1 MNAPLIA
8 NERTPLQRKLADFR
22 TPLLHN
28 QWYVA
33 GYREE
38 FGEGLAE
45 RMFLNRSVVIYRTGA
60 GEPIA
65 LQNRCAHRSYPLAK
79 SWREGDAIRCR
90 YHGAKFDSNGEM
102 LEVPCQEHCPKV
114 RLRKYPLREQGP
126 LVWIWMGDEEAAEAT
141 PLPETP
147 FLIREDGWEFC
158 TGSFHMEGNYLLMME
173 NLMDLTHL
181 PFLHR
186 DTFSFPPEYATIP
199 IEVETDGMQLRYA
212 RIGGANNKFYH
223 RKGFMPDYMVERFD
237 KEAYHVNAYGEFV
250 NPGFTY
256 GRGELRVL
264 EPREGLQNEFL
275 TRVVHFLTPETDTTT
290 HYWYFHARNYAQDD
304 KAHTE
309 KVRATLAKGFAED
322 MEAVADLQRLL
333 TTDRHPFREVHY
345 AGDKP
350 TVAMRRLVARM
361 AEAEYGTS

>member
-1 MNAPLIA
+1 MNAPVIRA
-8 NERTPLQRKLADFR
+8 DRTPLQRTLADFR
-22 TPLLHN
+22 TPLLYN

-33 GYREE
+33 GYCED
-38 FGEGLAE
+38 FGEALTE
-45 RMFLNRSVVIYRTGA
+45 RMLLNRSLVFYRTST
-60 GEPIA
+60 GEPVA
-65 LQNRCAHRSYPLAK
+65 FQNRCAHRAYPLAK
-79 SWREGDAIRCR
+79 SWREGDSIRCR
-90 YHGAKFDSNGEM
+90 YHGAKYNSDGEM
-102 LEVPCQEHCPKV
+102 TDVPCQEHCPKV
-114 RLRKYPLREQGP
+114 KLRKYPLREQGP
-126 LVWIWMGDEEAAEAT
+126 LVWIWMGDPDKADSV

-186 DTFSFPPEYATIP
+186 DSFAFPPEYAAIP
-199 IEVETDGMQLRYA
+199 IEVETNGTQLRYA
-212 RIGGANNKFYH
+212 RIGGANNKFHH
-223 RKGFMPDYMVERFD
+223 RKGFFPEDMVERFD
-237 KEAYHVNAYGEFV
+237 TEPYHVEGIGEFV

-256 GRGELRVL
+256 GRSEFQSL
-264 EPREGLQNEFL
+264 EPKEGMQNVFQ
-275 TRVVHFLTPETDTTT
+275 TRVIHFLTPETDTTT
-290 HYWYFHARNYAQDD
+290 HYWYFHARNYAQDN

-333 TTDRHPFREVHY
+333 TTDNHIYREVHF

-350 TVAMRRLVARM
+350 TVAMRRIVARM
-361 AEAEYGTS
+361 AEAEQAGG